1 MVKHA
6 FLSFLRDRRKNL
18 FMGLILTF
26 FFFLLLNIGMIH
38 TSLKSMI
45 ADYEDRLSYNVRLI
59 PSYMPN
65 KLTGQLTEEQ
75 YLQYGKSDLIE
86 KMTLTAIVPVTLEN
100 LKTSDTQQ
108 PMVKVNQGEKGE
120 IDYST
125 INQQNNSGILS
136 ASINGK
142 KENKFSAN
150 SWELLKGSSKLA
162 LNDCLISEDLA
173 KRNKLEIGS
182 KIFVQLPKDN
192 TFIREELVVAGI
204 VKEKASLPTSEME
217 QYKQE
222 ELITN
227 YDTLKKMQ
235 TSPNKYAIDAVYHLK
250 KAGAFNQFKKELEKK
265 ELPAYYKVV
274 SDKESASQMLSPFK
288 SKEDITFTLL
298 MSVFIFGMV
307 LLLFFSTMFTKK
319 RLSDLYTLMSFG
331 MNKGK
336 IFWFKFLEKFFLSVC
351 CLLIA
356 LLASQVTQAVVSN
369 SLMNW
374 LNQLIAEN
382 FYLLASY
389 NLPMTKV
396 PLTLDTET
404 LKIVA
409 TSLGLFLITSGISE
423 SYQIW
428 TFNPT
433 KFLLEG
439 KSSE

>member
-1 MVKHA
+1 MIKHA
-6 FLSFLRDRRKNL
+6 FLNFWRDKRKNI
-18 FMGLILTF
+18 FMGLFLTF
-26 FFFLLLNIGMIH
+26 FFFLLVNIGMIH
-38 TSLKSMI
+38 TALKSMI
-45 ADYEDRLSYNVRLI
+45 ANYEDKLSYNVRLI
-59 PSYMPN
+59 PTYMPN
-65 KLTGQLTEEQ
+65 KITEQLTEEQ
-75 YLQYGKSDLIE
+75 YLEYEKSDFVE
-86 KMTLTAIVPVTLEN
+86 KMTLTAAISVTLEN
-100 LKTSDTQQ
+100 LKASDTQ
-108 PMVKVNQGEKGE
+108 PIVKVNQGEKGE
-120 IDYST
+120 TQYST
-125 INQQNNSGILS
+125 INQQNNPAILS

-142 KENKFSAN
+142 KENQFSTN
-150 SWELLKGSSKLA
+150 SRELLKGSSKLA
-162 LNDCLISEDLA
+162 LNECLISEDLA

-204 VKEKASLPTSEME
+204 VKEKLSVPVSEME

-235 TSPNKYAIDAVYHLK
+235 TSLNNYAIDVVYHLK
-250 KAGAFNQFKKELEKK
+250 KAGTVNQFEKELQEKG
-265 ELPAYYKVV
+265 LPEQFKVV
-274 SDKESASQMLSPFK
+274 SDKDTARQVLVPFK
-288 SKEDITFTLL
+288 SKEDIAFTLL

-307 LLLFFSTMFTKK
+307 LLLLVSTMFTKK
-319 RLSDLYTLMSFG
+319 RLSDIYTLMSFG
-331 MNKGK
+331 MNKRK
-336 IFWFKFLEKFFLSVC
+336 IFCSKFIEKFFLSVC
-351 CLLIA
+351 CLLIG
-356 LLASQVTQAVVSN
+356 LLLSQVTQAVVNN

-374 LNQLIAEN
+374 IDQLIAEN
-382 FYLLASY
+382 FYLLVSY

-396 PLTLDTET
+396 PLTLDRET

-428 TFNPT
+428 VFNPT